1 MSTVKY
7 IRGTLLVCLLLSLSC
22 VYVRASDECQTS
34 AQDKE
39 LFAAIEHRETN
50 RLAALLAEK
59 RVNIDALGP
68 VTGNWYDTTSISCA
82 TPLMYAA
89 WLGDVQ
95 SVKLLL
101 ANKARVNLR
110 DSFDR
115 TIWAY
120 AISPHAIINFPD
132 RGREAIDER
141 LEIAKLLLAAGAS
154 LNQADKG
161 NSRETALF
169 HAVHS
174 AVLTGDLRIMNALM
188 AAGAEVN
195 VKDNSILAFTILVI
209 QRALI
214 TKGRDAESSNTTNEK
229 APGATNVLK
238 ALLAAGAQVDDRL
251 DGKTALT
258 YAARGA
264 RLAGALERI
273 KLLIAA
279 GADVNAQHEES
290 GQTPLLSA
298 LKTYDSWLMSI
309 GFQRDPAIEMR
320 DQVEVVSVLL
330 AAGANPNKKDKM
342 ADTAVHASF
351 HSYNNYRLFNYP
363 AEAEKLF
370 RAMIAARADL
380 NAKDAKGQTI
390 IHLLTNTE
398 GFRPGS
404 FEHGD
409 QVLLQLLRLFASA
422 KADFNVFDNQKTT
435 PLLAAVQ
442 NKMMPEVVRALLA
455 GGANPNLAN
464 SQGRTALMEAVVA
477 NTFEDDTVK
486 ALLAARPAINAQE
499 NEGATALLLAC
510 INGQRPSY
518 VSLLIAAGADVNLP
532 DKRGRTPL
540 LAASAF
546 ENRNGSFGAES
557 AAILQQLITAGADI
571 KARNAANETAL
582 MLAIRAEREDIAKL
596 LLVAGVDL
604 NLVNND
610 GDSALTIAARMH
622 GSDRRRYYYH
632 NRPESLVERLIKVGA
647 RVRIKNKAGESV
659 LTLMS
664 AKARPDEIPIIQL
677 IIEKAAQEGREPF
690 VQAEDLLGAIRRA
703 GGKSSAAVV
712 KALIASGGDVK
723 GRSEEGKAMLIV
735 AVEESGNA
743 EVVESLLAAGA
754 DVNVKDANGDTP
766 LIAAIRQYLGAENAR
781 VRSVLR
787 QDPRVIEVLLSF
799 RADPLVRTRDGVTAL
814 DLARQ
819 SGNDKLI
826 SSIQRAQP

>member
-1 MSTVKY
+1 MSALKY
-7 IRGTLLVCLLLSLSC
+7 IRGTLLVCLLLGLSWT
-22 VYVRASDECQTS
+22 YVRASDECKTS

-39 LFAAIEHRETN
+39 LFTAIERREIKG
-50 RLAALLAEK
+50 LAALLEEK
-59 RVNIDALGP
+59 RVNINALGP
-68 VTGNWYDTTSISCA
+68 VTGNWYDPATTSCA

-101 ANKARVNLR
+101 TNKARVNLR
-110 DSFDR
+110 DGWDR

-120 AISPHAIINFPD
+120 AISPHAVFHFPD

-141 LEIAKLLLAAGAS
+141 LEITKLLLAAGAAP
-154 LNQADKG
+154 NQADKG

-169 HAVHS
+169 HAAHS
-174 AVLTGDLRIMNALM
+174 AVLTGDLRILDALI

-195 VKDNSILAFTILVI
+195 IKDNSILAFTIIMI

-214 TKGRDAESSNTTNEK
+214 TKGRDADTAEEK

-238 ALLAAGAQVDDRL
+238 ALMAAGAQVDGRL
-251 DGKTALT
+251 DGKTALV

-264 RLAGALERI
+264 RLAGTLERI

-279 GADVNAQHEES
+279 GADVNAQHGES

-309 GFQRDPAIEMR
+309 GFQRDPAIELH
-320 DQVEVVSVLL
+320 DQVEVVNVLL
-330 AAGANPNKKDKM
+330 TSGANPNKRDK
-342 ADTAVHASF
+342 AEDTAIHATF
-351 HSYNNYRLFNYP
+351 HTYTMYRLANYP

-370 RAMIAARADL
+370 RVLIAARADL

-398 GFRPGS
+398 GFRPEY
-404 FEHGD
+404 FKHGD
-409 QVLLQLLRLFASA
+409 EVMLQLLRLFASA
-422 KADFNVFDNQKTT
+422 KADFNVFDNDKTT
-435 PLLAAVQ
+435 PLLGAVK
-442 NKMMPEVVRALLA
+442 NKLKPEVVRALLA
-455 GGANPNLAN
+455 GGANPDLKNNL
-464 SQGRTALMEAVVA
+464 GRTPLMEAVVA

-486 ALLAARPAINAQE
+486 ALLAARPAINAQD

-510 INGQRPSY
+510 IIGRRPSL
-518 VSLLIAAGADVNLP
+518 VSFLIAAHADVNLP
-532 DKRGRTPL
+532 DKTGQTPL
-540 LAASAF
+540 LAAAAF
-546 ENRNGSFGAES
+546 ENRHGSFGAES
-557 AAILQQLITAGADI
+557 ADIVRQLINAGADI

-582 MLAIRAEREDIAKL
+582 MLAIRAEREDLIKL
-596 LLVAGVDL
+596 LLDAGVDL
-604 NLVNND
+604 HAINSD

-622 GSDRRRYYYH
+622 GSDRRRYFYH
-632 NRPESLVERLIKVGA
+632 NRPESLVERLIKAGA
-647 RVRIKNKAGESV
+647 RVRTRNKAGESV
-659 LTLMS
+659 LTLIS
-664 AKARPDEIPIIQL
+664 AKARPDEVPIIQL
-677 IIEKAAQEGREPF
+677 IVERAAREGREPF
-690 VQAEDLLGAIRRA
+690 VQVEDLLGAIRRA
-703 GGKSSAAVV
+703 GGKSSAATV

-743 EVVESLLAAGA
+743 EVVASLLAAGA
-754 DVNVKDANGDTP
+754 DVNVKDTNGDTP
-766 LIAAIRQYLGAENAR
+766 LIAAIRQFLGAENAR
-781 VRSVLR
+781 VRRVLR

-799 RADPLVRTRDGVTAL
+799 RANPLDRTRDGVTAL

-819 SGNDKLI
+819 SGNEKLI
-826 SSIQRAQP
+826 SLIQSAQP

>member
-1 MSTVKY
+1 M
-7 IRGTLLVCLLLSLSC
+7 LLSLFST
-22 VYVRASDECQTS
+22 YVRASDECRTS

-39 LFAAIEHRETN
+39 LFTAIERREIN

-59 RVNIDALGP
+59 RVNINALGP
-68 VTGNWYDTTSISCA
+68 VTGNWYEATATSCA

-89 WLGDVQ
+89 WLGDAQ

-110 DSFDR
+110 DGWDR

-120 AISPHAIINFPD
+120 AISPHAIFRFPD

-141 LEIAKLLLAAGAS
+141 LEITKLLLAAGAS
-154 LNQADKG
+154 PNQADKG

-169 HAVHS
+169 HAAHS
-174 AVLTGDLRIMNALM
+174 AVLTGDLRILHALI

-195 VKDNSILAFTILVI
+195 VKGNSILAFTILMT

-214 TKGRDAESSNTTNEK
+214 TKGRDAESSNTGKEK
-229 APGATNVLK
+229 APGAINVMK
-238 ALLAAGAQVDDRL
+238 ALLAAGAEVDQRL
-251 DGKTALT
+251 DGKTALI

-264 RLAGALERI
+264 RLAGTLERI

-279 GADVNAQHEES
+279 GADVNAQHAES

-309 GFQRDPAIEMR
+309 GFQRDPAIEMH
-320 DQVEVVSVLL
+320 DQVEVVNLLL
-330 AAGANPNKKDKM
+330 ASGANPNKRDKT
-342 ADTAVHASF
+342 ADTAVHATF
-351 HSYNNYRLFNYP
+351 HSYNTYRLANYP

-398 GFRPGS
+398 GFRPEH
-404 FEHGD
+404 FQHGD
-409 QVLLQLLRLFASA
+409 EVMLQLLRLFASA
-422 KADFNVFDNQKTT
+422 KADFNVFDNEKTT
-435 PLLAAVQ
+435 PLLAAVK
-442 NKMMPEVVRALLA
+442 NKLKPEVVRALLA
-455 GGANPNLAN
+455 GGANPDLAN
-464 SQGRTALMEAVVA
+464 NQGRTPLMEAVVA

-486 ALLAARPAINAQE
+486 ALLAARPAINAQD

-510 INGQRPSY
+510 INGRRPSM
-518 VSLLIAAGADVNLP
+518 VSLLIAAHADVNLP
-532 DKRGRTPL
+532 DKTGQTPL

-557 AAILQQLITAGADI
+557 ADIVRQLIKAGADI

-582 MLAIRAEREDIAKL
+582 MLAIRAGREDVIKL
-596 LLVAGVDL
+596 LIDAGVDL
-604 NLVNND
+604 NVINSD

-632 NRPESLVERLIKVGA
+632 TRPESLVERLIKAGA
-647 RVRIKNKAGESV
+647 RVRTRNKAGESV
-659 LTLMS
+659 LTLIS
-664 AKARPDEIPIIQL
+664 AKARPDEVPIIQL
-677 IIEKAAQEGREPF
+677 IIERAAQEGREPF
-690 VQAEDLLGAIRRA
+690 VQVEDLLGAIRRA
-703 GGKSSAAVV
+703 GGKSSAATV
-712 KALIASGGDVK
+712 KALIASGADVK
-723 GRSEEGKAMLIV
+723 GRSDEGKAMLIV

-766 LIAAIRQYLGAENAR
+766 LIAAIRQFLGAENAR
-781 VRSVLR
+781 VRTVLR

-799 RADPLVRTRDGVTAL
+799 RANPLDRTRDGLTAL

-819 SGNDKLI
+819 SGNEKLI
-826 SSIQRAQP
+826 SLIQRAQP